1 MNKCFVDYRISKEEI
16 SNLSLENLDIIKVLP
31 SKNLYKAIDGHPDIQ
46 LNILSN
52 NTLIAHEEL
61 FKNLKSYASLNKF
74 NLKLVKAKTNLKN
87 TYPYDISLN
96 AVNLKDFFIHNL
108 KYTDEYLLN
117 SVKEKN
123 LINVKQGY
131 TKCSCAVISNN
142 AIITSDVGLYN
153 ENLARTEDNEMHYR
167 MKKSGYKFLLSPNI
181 KSYRYVRSNLR
192 QMIKQK
198 YGNGKWIGVT
208 MYYCPKCFSIYHF
221 VPLLFV
227 LGILFSLI
235 MYIMN
240 IPIFIFLLLASYLLF
255 NLLNVLLITIK
266 NGFHISYLLLPI
278 IFFMLHFAY
287 GFGTIIGLIKGL
299 FIKGKKN

>member
-61 FKNLKSYASLNKF
+61 FNNLKSYPSLNKF
-74 NLKLVKAKTNLKN
+74 NLNLVKAKTNLKN

-108 KYTDEYLLN
+108 KYTDECLLN

-142 AIITSDVGLYN
+142 AIITSDVGIYN
-153 ENLARTEDNEMHYR
+153 EL
-167 MKKSGYKFLLSPNI
+167 KKYPI
-181 KSYRYVRSNLR
+181 D
-192 QMIKQK
+192 
-198 YGNGKWIGVT
+198 
-208 MYYCPKCFSIYHF
+208 
-221 VPLLFV
+221 V
-227 LGILFSLI
+227 LGISTKDISLPYLNYGFI
-235 MYIMN
+235 GGTCGLLCENKIAFFGNYNLHPYGKEIEKFL
-240 IPIFIFLLLASYLLF
+240 IKHDVKPIFLSKKPLVDRGSILTLF
-255 NLLNVLLITIK
+255 
-266 NGFHISYLLLPI
+266 
-278 IFFMLHFAY
+278 
-287 GFGTIIGLIKGL
+287 
-299 FIKGKKN
+299 